1 MVELLINK
9 LSFLIQESLRSL
21 VRTKVPSIVSSLA
34 IAVSLLILSIA
45 YCLFTSFQDITLQF
59 KDRFSVEVF
68 FIDNINE
75 DIAKNE
81 FNKILLYDGID
92 EGLFI
97 NKDEAANIFKKE
109 FDEDIL
115 SILGSNPLPYS
126 SIYTISKSDRDYK
139 SINQLTKKI
148 ELLETVDSA
157 LYEKEAII
165 KFDKLIRNIIVF
177 VFVISFFIIFVVIFF
192 VSNTILLVV
201 YSKREDIETYKL
213 LGASNIFIKIPYLL
227 EGMMYGIFGAI
238 ISILAL
244 LLLYNLTEYFLSS
257 LLNLSKLNFT
267 AVILLNFI
275 SGIFLG
281 FLGSSKALSTYVKN

>member
-1 MVELLINK
+1 MVESLINK
-9 LSFLIQESLRSL
+9 ISFLFQESLRSL

-45 YCLFTSFQDITLQF
+45 YCLFISFQDLTLQF

-68 FIDNINE
+68 FLDYLDE
-75 DIAKNE
+75 ESAKNE
-81 FNKILLYDGID
+81 FNKILLYDGIE

-97 NKDEAANIFKKE
+97 NKEEAANIFKNE

-115 SILGSNPLPYS
+115 NILGSNPLPYS
-126 SIYTISKSDRDYK
+126 SVYTISKEYRSYE

-148 ELLETVDSA
+148 ELLESVDVA
-157 LYEKEAII
+157 LYEKDAII

-177 VFVISFFIIFVVIFF
+177 IFIISFFIVFVVIFF
-192 VSNTILLVV
+192 VSNTILLVI
-201 YSKREDIETYKL
+201 YSKRQDIETYKL
-213 LGASNIFIKIPYLL
+213 LGASNIFIKTPYLI
-227 EGMMYGIFGAI
+227 EGMIYGVFGAI
-238 ISILAL
+238 ISIILL
-244 LLLYNLTEYFLSS
+244 LLLYNLTEYFLSP
-257 LLNLSKLNFT
+257 LLNLSKLNFSII
-267 AVILLNFI
+267 VLINFA

>member
-1 MVELLINK
+1 MVESLINK
-9 LSFLIQESLRSL
+9 LSFLFQESIRSL
-21 VRTKVPSIVSSLA
+21 IRTKVPSVVSSLA

-45 YCLFTSFQDITLQF
+45 YCLFTSFQDLTLQF

-68 FIDNINE
+68 FIDTIDE
-75 DIAKNE
+75 ETAKNE
-81 FNKILLYDGID
+81 FNKILLYDGIE

-115 SILGSNPLPYS
+115 SIIGSNPLPYS
-126 SIYTISKSDRDYK
+126 SIYSISKSNRDFK
-139 SINQLTKKI
+139 SINKLTNKI
-148 ELLETVDSA
+148 ELLKTVESA
-157 LYEKEAII
+157 LYQKEAII

-177 VFVISFFIIFVVIFF
+177 IFVISFFIVFVVIFF
-192 VSNTILLVV
+192 VSNTILLVI

-227 EGMMYGIFGAI
+227 EGMLYGIFGAL
-238 ISILAL
+238 ISIFSLMI
-244 LLLYNLTEYFLSS
+244 LYNLTEYFLSS
-257 LLNLSKLNFT
+257 LLNLNKLNFT
-267 AVILLNFI
+267 ALILLNFI
-275 SGIFLG
+275 TGIFLG

>member
-1 MVELLINK
+1 MVESLINK
-9 LSFLIQESLRSL
+9 LSFLFQESLRSL

-45 YCLFTSFQDITLQF
+45 YCLFTSFQDLTLQF

-68 FIDNINE
+68 FIDNIGE

-81 FNKILLYDGID
+81 FNKILLYDGIE

-97 NKDEAANIFKKE
+97 SKNEAANIFKKE

-126 SIYTISKSDRDYK
+126 SIYTISKSYRDYK
-139 SINQLTKKI
+139 SIKKLTKKI

-157 LYEKEAII
+157 LYEKEAMI

-177 VFVISFFIIFVVIFF
+177 VFVISFFIVSVVIFF

-213 LGASNIFIKIPYLL
+213 LGASNVFIKIPYLL

-257 LLNLSKLNFT
+257 LFNLSKLNFT